1 MYIRDE
7 MYEKEQRMV
16 RINASE
22 VREDFAE
29 VLNRVA
35 YRGERIVIHR
45 RGKDVV
51 ALVPV
56 EDMALL
62 QALED
67 RIDIEEARKALA
79 EARSKGT
86 IRWDELKTELGL

>member
-1 MYIRDE
+1 MT
-7 MYEKEQRMV
+7 

-35 YRGERIVIHR
+35 YRGERIVVHR

-56 EDMALL
+56 DDVALL

-67 RIDIEEARKALA
+67 RIDLEDARKALA
-79 EARSKGT
+79 EAKTKGT
-86 IRWDELKTELGL
+86 VRWEALKTELGL

>member
-1 MYIRDE
+1 MT
-7 MYEKEQRMV
+7 

-29 VLNRVA
+29 ILNRVA
-35 YRGERIVIHR
+35 YRGERIVVHR

-56 EDMALL
+56 DDVALL

-67 RIDIEEARKALA
+67 RIDLEEARKALA
-79 EARSKGT
+79 EARAKGT
-86 IRWDELKTELGL
+86 VRWEALKTELGL

>member
-1 MYIRDE
+1 MT
-7 MYEKEQRMV
+7 

-29 VLNRVA
+29 ILNRVA
-35 YRGERIVIHR
+35 YRGERIVVHR

-56 EDMALL
+56 DDVALL

-67 RIDIEEARKALA
+67 RIDLDEARKALA
-79 EARSKGT
+79 EAKAKGT
-86 IRWDELKTELGL
+86 VHWEALKTELGL

>member
-1 MYIRDE
+1 MT
-7 MYEKEQRMV
+7 
-16 RINASE
+16 RIKASE

-35 YRGERIVIHR
+35 YRGERIVVHR

-56 EDMALL
+56 GDVALL

-67 RIDIEEARKALA
+67 RIDIEEAHKALA
-79 EARSKGT
+79 EAKAKGT
-86 IRWDELKTELGL
+86 VGWEALKTELGL

>member
-1 MYIRDE
+1 MT
-7 MYEKEQRMV
+7 

-29 VLNRVA
+29 ILNRVA
-35 YRGERIVIHR
+35 YRGERIVVHR

-56 EDMALL
+56 DDVALL

-67 RIDIEEARKALA
+67 RIDLDEARKAHS
-79 EARSKGT
+79 EAKTKGT
-86 IRWDELKTELGL
+86 VRWEALKTELGL

>member
-1 MYIRDE
+1 
-7 MYEKEQRMV
+7 V
-16 RINASE
+16 TRINASE

-29 VLNRVA
+29 ILNRVA
-35 YRGERIVIHR
+35 YRGERIVVHR

-56 EDMALL
+56 GDMALL

-79 EARSKGT
+79 EAKRKGT
-86 IRWDELKTELGL
+86 VAWTKLKRELGL

>member
-1 MYIRDE
+1 MT
-7 MYEKEQRMV
+7 

-22 VREDFAE
+22 VREEFAE
-29 VLNRVA
+29 VINRVA
-35 YRGERIVIHR
+35 YGGERIVVHR

-56 EDMALL
+56 DDVALL

-79 EARSKGT
+79 EAKVKGT
-86 IRWDELKTELGL
+86 VGWEALKTELGL

>member
-1 MYIRDE
+1 MT
-7 MYEKEQRMV
+7 

-22 VREDFAE
+22 VREEFAD
-29 VLNRVA
+29 VINRVA
-35 YRGERIVIHR
+35 YGGERIVVHR

-56 EDMALL
+56 DDVALL

-67 RIDIEEARKALA
+67 RIDLEEARKALA
-79 EARSKGT
+79 EAKAKGT
-86 IRWDELKTELGL
+86 VGWEALKAEMGL

>member
-1 MYIRDE
+1 MT
-7 MYEKEQRMV
+7 

-35 YRGERIVIHR
+35 YRGERIVVHR

-56 EDMALL
+56 DDVALL
-62 QALED
+62 QALEN
-67 RIDIEEARKALA
+67 RIDLEEARKALA
-79 EARSKGT
+79 EAKVKGT
-86 IRWDELKTELGL
+86 VRWEALKTELGL

>member
-1 MYIRDE
+1 MT
-7 MYEKEQRMV
+7 

-29 VLNRVA
+29 ILNRVA
-35 YRGERIVIHR
+35 YRGERIVVHR

-56 EDMALL
+56 EDVALL

-67 RIDIEEARKALA
+67 RIDLEEARKALA
-79 EARSKGT
+79 EARAKGT
-86 IRWDELKTELGL
+86 IPWEALKTELGL

>member
-1 MYIRDE
+1 MT
-7 MYEKEQRMV
+7 RMK
-16 RINASE
+16 ASE

-35 YRGERIVIHR
+35 YRGERIVVHR

-56 EDMALL
+56 DDLALL

-79 EARSKGT
+79 EAKANGT
-86 IRWDELKTELGL
+86 IRWEALKTELGL

>member
-1 MYIRDE
+1 MT
-7 MYEKEQRMV
+7 

-35 YRGERIVIHR
+35 YRGERIVVHR

-56 EDMALL
+56 DDVALL

-67 RIDIEEARKALA
+67 RIDLDEARKALS
-79 EARSKGT
+79 EAKAKGT
-86 IRWDELKTELGL
+86 VRWEALKTELGL